1 MKFGDIVAVDG
12 GELSLQNAID
22 GAELD
27 LSINIDGGE
36 IGTTTVITPNLQA
49 KEAIP
54 DDHDQLITADGNL
67 GYIGLSQ
74 VLVKKIPSNWGR
86 IGYNGSY
93 LTVS

>member
-12 GELSLQNAID
+12 GELSLETAID

-49 KEAIP
+49 KEVIP
-54 DDHDQLITADGNL
+54 DDHDQLVTADGNL

>member
-12 GELSLQNAID
+12 GELSLETAID

-36 IGTTTVITPNLQA
+36 LGTTTVITPNLQA
-49 KEAIP
+49 KEVIP
-54 DDHDQLITADGNL
+54 DDHDQLVTADGNL